1 MDVVVWR
8 GETERELVVLSGD
21 RRYVMLVDDDVE
33 MMRSGFRYFV
43 DQNGVRSVCVVGF
56 GIGDDVYDM
65 MVIVMCL
72 GMGLRLCVDS
82 SGESI
87 WRLVYWGESDF
98 YRRVLLEYGSRCVS
112 RCTLRR
118 VIGDVR
124 VRERFGV
131 LDGESGLYMFEC
143 PQCMCVFTIHESEL
157 ACKIARH
164 GVGELF
170 TIEQSK
176 EMGQKLSDRV
186 WGRYALE
193 DVKSGNKVLVKK
205 GEIIDSKIARAI
217 DQAKVEMVHVRS
229 VLQCRSRVQFLSYA
243 VSKEPRTSWILVQTK
258 EVNRMRRGSWPPDQM
273 ARGMKR

>member
-164 GVGELF
+164 GVGLDGVPVNPHASFDECMRL
-170 TIEQSK
+170 
-176 EMGQKLSDRV
+176 
-186 WGRYALE
+186 LE
-193 DVKSGNKVLVKK
+193 DGRMLGCGCPVRFVCDSV
-205 GEIIDSKIARAI
+205 DSKKYR
-217 DQAKVEMVHVRS
+217 VEKGLFS
-229 VLQCRSRVQFLSYA
+229 
-243 VSKEPRTSWILVQTK
+243 
-258 EVNRMRRGSWPPDQM
+258 D
-273 ARGMKR
+273 